1 MQDAM
6 QDTVHNEHV
15 QTEMPMPPKV
25 LHHKHNHQSVQSM
38 DKDKDIEEGECGHQD
53 EQQECSQVQM
63 GDF

>member
-15 QTEMPMPPKV
+15 CTNRNANATKGATPQN
-25 LHHKHNHQSVQSM
+25 NHQSVQSM

-53 EQQECSQVQM
+53 EQQECS
-63 GDF
+63 